1 MARRPITSTAVLN
14 RLRLLRPRIEAQ
26 EARLAELYAQ
36 RVAAFTDGRSLDP
49 AGRPVVVFPEMA
61 AAAGVSEQAIHKA
74 LRNARNRDAAAAEEG
89 IGT

>member
-1 MARRPITSTAVLN
+1 MRRPITSTAVLN

-36 RVAAFTDGRSLDP
+36 RVDAFTDGRSIDP
-49 AGRPVVVFPEMA
+49 ATGKPVVVFPDMA

-74 LRNARNRDAAAAEEG
+74 LRNARKRDAEAVASD
-89 IGT
+89 T